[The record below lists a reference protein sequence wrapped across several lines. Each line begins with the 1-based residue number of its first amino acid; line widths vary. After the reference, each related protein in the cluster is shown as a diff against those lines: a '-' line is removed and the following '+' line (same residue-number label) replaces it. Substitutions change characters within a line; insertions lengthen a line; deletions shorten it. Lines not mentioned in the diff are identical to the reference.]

1 MMEFEGRI
9 WVFGDDIDTDV
20 IISGKYL
27 RGEIIKSGLIIFLK
41 Y

>member
-1 MMEFEGRI
+1 MMKFEGRV

-27 RGEIIKSGLIIFLK
+27 RSEDHKVEMAE
-41 Y
+41 